1 MNPRTTD
8 QESGVYGFSLINFT
22 RVNLRLCDE
31 KHEKGKRNEPQQEQ
45 GSASLKVRPV
55 FLFLATENW
64 KKNHEPYQQEKRT
77 ISKVCHGITPVK
89 RIGQCKD
96 NQSNEKAKPS

>member
-1 MNPRTTD
+1 MGPRYSIVLCAN
-8 QESGVYGFSLINFT
+8 QFCMSES
-22 RVNLRLCDE
+22 LRLCDK
-31 KHEKGKRNEPQQEQ
+31 KHEEGKRNEPEQEQ
-45 GSASLKVRPV
+45 GSTSLKVRPV
-55 FLFLATENW
+55 FFFLATKNW